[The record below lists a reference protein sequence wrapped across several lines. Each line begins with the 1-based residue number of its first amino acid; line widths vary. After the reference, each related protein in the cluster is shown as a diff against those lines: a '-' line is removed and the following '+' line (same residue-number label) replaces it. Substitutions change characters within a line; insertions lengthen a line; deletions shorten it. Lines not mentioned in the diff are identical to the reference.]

1 MTSVQTY
8 FPDENPEVYEKLEA
22 LQAMYVEWN
31 SKVNVISRK
40 DIDNIGI
47 NHIVHSLSIIH
58 FIKFNDG
65 SRILDLGTGG
75 GLPGL
80 PLAIYY
86 PEVHFH
92 LIDGTRK
99 KIDVIKDICERLE
112 IKNVKASHLRVE
124 ECKEQYDFVVTRAV
138 ASMDKLYEWSKKR
151 ILKQGLHGIPN
162 GIIALK
168 GGNLDEELRSV
179 GKQTYVDKVSIA
191 KFINHPYFETK
202 YIVYVQV

>member
-1 MTSVQTY
+1 MTPVQTY
-8 FPDENPEVYEKLEA
+8 FPDENPELYEKLEA

-31 SKVNVISRK
+31 SKVNIISRK

-47 NHIVHSLSIIH
+47 NHLVHSLSITH
-58 FIKFNDG
+58 FITFKEG
-65 SRILDLGTGG
+65 ARILDLGTGG

-86 PEVHFH
+86 PEVQFH

-99 KIDVIKDICERLE
+99 KIDVIKDICQRLD

-124 ECKEQYDFVVTRAV
+124 ECKDQYDFVVTRAV
-138 ASMDKLYEWSKKR
+138 AAMDKLYEWSQKR
-151 ILKQGLHGIPN
+151 VLKQGVHGIPN

-168 GGNLDEELRSV
+168 GGNLDEELKAVAKR
-179 GKQTYVDKVSIA
+179 TYVDKVSIG